1 MFARRG
7 LNSSAATDEWVG
19 QRVKGLTWV
28 DSVTILVC
36 PGTDRPG
43 AGEFQRIQLPLRLLA
58 ARRSA
63 PDHPGAEG
71 HGHLCGGRDPTARPS
86 RRLCCKKKCGPG
98 PQHWGVGQGPETMI
112 ARPLSLGHWGVPAS
126 DFRPGEPGNTCQG
139 HIGVAPPP
147 PRNVAGRTL
156 GIHPIRPKPSPEK
169 FKIQN
174 VCERHHIAKKKT
186 GRVCW
191 AGLRSG
197 DLATNSK
204 QVSCAVSPWP
214 SRTDVHVLK

>member
-147 PRNVAGRTL
+147 PPEMWPVEHWGYIQSGQN
-156 GIHPIRPKPSPEK
+156 HPLK
-169 FKIQN
+169 
-174 VCERHHIAKKKT
+174 
-186 GRVCW
+186 
-191 AGLRSG
+191 
-197 DLATNSK
+197 NSK
-204 QVSCAVSPWP
+204 YRMCVNGIILPRKRQGGCAGPVYAVVTLL
-214 SRTDVHVLK
+214 RTPNR